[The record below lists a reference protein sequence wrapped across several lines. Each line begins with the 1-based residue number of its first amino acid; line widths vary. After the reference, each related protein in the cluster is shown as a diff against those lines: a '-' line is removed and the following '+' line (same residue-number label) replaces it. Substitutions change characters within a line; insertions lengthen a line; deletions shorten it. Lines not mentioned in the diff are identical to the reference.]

1 MKPVSSIKVS
11 TNKVTNKRTL
21 KKRIWACRELYLLLL
36 LPLAWYLIFRYFPI
50 YGIQIA
56 FRDYRPVRGFW
67 GSEWV
72 GLKHFERFFNSFYF
86 ERIIGNTLSIN
97 LTSLLVGF
105 PIPILFAL
113 MLNEIKNLRYKKI
126 LQNITYIPHFLSTVV
141 LVSILQMVFNPN
153 TGVYNTLR
161 VAMGMPTT
169 NYFATTTAF
178 QPMYVLSGLWQNM
191 GWDSILYIAALAGVD
206 PALYE
211 AATIDG
217 ATRIQK
223 IRYIAIPC
231 IMSTIII
238 MLLMRCGQIMNIG
251 YEKVLLMQ
259 NDLNRSSSDV
269 ISTYVYRVGMLEGN
283 YSFSTAINL
292 FNSLCNIV
300 LLCTANFIARRLGE
314 TSLW

>member
-1 MKPVSSIKVS
+1 MSSIKTKS
-11 TNKVTNKRTL
+11 TQVVNKRTL
-21 KKRIWACRELYLLLL
+21 TRRIWACRELYLLLL

-67 GSEWV
+67 GSKWV
-72 GLKHFERFFNSFYF
+72 GWDHFERFFKSFYF
-86 ERIIGNTLSIN
+86 DRIVGNTLSIN

-105 PIPILFAL
+105 PVPIVFAL
-113 MLNEIKNLRYKKI
+113 MLNEIKNLRYKKL

-141 LVSILQMVFNPN
+141 LVSILQMIFNPN
-153 TGVYNTLR
+153 TGVYNTIR
-161 VAMGMPTT
+161 VAMGLGTT

-178 QPMYVLSGLWQNM
+178 QPMYILSGLWQNM

-206 PALYE
+206 QAMYE

-217 ATRIQK
+217 ATRMQK
-223 IRYIAIPC
+223 IRYIAIPS

-283 YSFSTAINL
+283 YSYSTAINL
-292 FNSLCNIV
+292 FNSVCNII